1 MTQAIQEQVT
11 TVGHVLYMAK
21 ELSATNW
28 KVMFG
33 DGRREREVNVPAGD
47 VDGLLKEVAAAK
59 VRFGLEEGVKVVSCY
74 EAGRDGFWLH
84 RYLVKHGVESL
95 VVDSSSIEVNRRE
108 RRRKTDRLDAKK
120 LLQLLIRY
128 EHGEKKVWSVVRVP
142 GEWEED
148 RRRLHRELDRLMKER
163 TGHTNRIKSLLV
175 LHGIRVE
182 VTRRFL
188 MVLEGMRLRDGSPV
202 PTRLAE
208 ELRREY
214 ARYAMVEEQIKQVEK
229 KQREEMKRPET
240 DWEQKIAKLM
250 RLYGLGYRSSSVYV
264 GEFFGWRVFNNRR
277 ELAGAAGLQPTPYA
291 SGASRREQGISK
303 AGNRRMRSM
312 MMEIAWAW
320 LRFQPASKLSRWF
333 MERFALGGPR
343 MRRIG
348 IVALARKLLIALW
361 RYVEK
366 GEIPEGA
373 RLRATA

>member
-1 MTQAIQEQVT
+1 
-11 TVGHVLYMAK
+11 MAK

-33 DGRREREVNVPAGD
+33 DGRREREVNVLAGD
-47 VDGLLKEVAAAK
+47 VDGLLKAVDAAK
-59 VRFGLEEGVKVVSCY
+59 ERFGLEEGVKVVSCY

-84 RYLVKHGVESL
+84 RYLEKHGVENL

-182 VTRRFL
+182 VTRQFV
-188 MVLEGMRLRDGSPV
+188 MVLEGMRLMDGSPV

-214 ARYAMVEEQIKQVEK
+214 ARYEMVEEQIKQVEK
-229 KQREEMKRPET
+229 KQREEMKRPAT
-240 DWEQKIAKLM
+240 DWEQKIGKLM